1 MDHHV
6 IKSKFHAPKALQF
19 QFWKNALI
27 EKMHLE
33 DSNLLLKVLHL
44 RLLLNNLIKHQVLA
58 LMELS

>member
-1 MDHHV
+1 M

-19 QFWKNALI
+19 QLWKSVLR

-44 RLLLNNLIKHQVLA
+44 RSLLNNLIKHQVLA
-58 LMELS
+58 IMELS